1 MLDPKSVYGKL
12 SSAEEHFKLVDA
24 EISAWMKGCTYSF
37 AFRHNA
43 DFTRHA
49 VVLSRTDP
57 EPDLLRW
64 TLILGDCI
72 NNLRSSLDH
81 LIYAVAKHETRND
94 PTCDIEKLAFIIVDK
109 PELFMNKDNRK
120 RLEGLSQEVIDAVRS
135 CQPFIRRHPVLPPAL
150 AILRNFSN
158 DDKHRLLRT
167 ANSAPTILDLEFTS
181 PRLREDKRII
191 PVSEPIG
198 NNAEICVVESPSQL
212 TGAYYELPGCWL
224 VVLLRRTHSFARQMK
239 CQPRFDHAMLAASQR
254 RPTGVVLRKH
264 PQHRRSNIHFP
275 DHQYSGSGI
284 PGSIS
289 SG

>member
-64 TLILGDCI
+64 TLIIGDCI

-81 LIYAVAKHETRND
+81 LIYAVAKHEMRND

-198 NNAEICVVESPSQL
+198 NNAEICVVESPQPDPELGFKGHSL
-212 TGAYYELPGCWL
+212 GMEVALWHGTRDADSNPMDGRTGYAGLLPILIGE
-224 VVLLRRTHSFARQMK
+224 VKFVIESVR
-239 CQPRFDHAMLAASQR
+239 AA
-254 RPTGVVLRKH
+254 VK
-264 PQHRRSNIHFP
+264 
-275 DHQYSGSGI
+275 
-284 PGSIS
+284 
-289 SG
+289 